1 MTVRAKG
8 GDDILTGGENSL
20 QNTLFGDA
28 QIWNGS
34 AEGGDDRLVDASN
47 TTDYMWGDFQTS
59 DGPVKGGADTFILS
73 PDSGEDHIYD
83 FRQGEDTIELSGFA
97 SGTQF
102 EDLDIQAV
110 DADRDGSLDS
120 AIRFGANDSVT
131 VHGVTELVA
140 SDFTF
145 VDFVA

>member
-1 MTVRAKG
+1 M
-8 GDDILTGGENSL
+8 
-20 QNTLFGDA
+20 
-28 QIWNGS
+28 
-34 AEGGDDRLVDASN
+34 
-47 TTDYMWGDFQTS
+47 
-59 DGPVKGGADTFILS
+59 
-73 PDSGEDHIYD
+73 
-83 FRQGEDTIELSGFA
+83 SGFA

>member
-1 MTVRAKG
+1 VG
-8 GDDILTGGENSL
+8 
-20 QNTLFGDA
+20 
-28 QIWNGS
+28 
-34 AEGGDDRLVDASN
+34 ASN
-47 TTDYMWGDFQTS
+47 TTDYMWGDFQIS